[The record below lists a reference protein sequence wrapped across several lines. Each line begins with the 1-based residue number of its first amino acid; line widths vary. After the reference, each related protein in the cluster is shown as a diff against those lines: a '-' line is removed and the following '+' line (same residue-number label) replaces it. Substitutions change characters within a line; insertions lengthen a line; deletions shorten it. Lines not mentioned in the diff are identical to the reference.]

1 MIFLIVWKVGLF
13 IILIITF
20 VASAIG
26 GFTTSQFKEPWYSSL
41 TLSPYNPPS
50 WVFGPVWT
58 TLYFLMSLAI
68 WLFWINFK
76 NKKVLYIYF
85 VHIFFNAIWSIIF
98 FGFHQ
103 IFFALLN
110 LIILLI
116 FIIWLMNIYYKTYR
130 LSFLLMLPYLLW
142 STYAL
147 ILNGSIFYL
156 N

>member
-1 MIFLIVWKVGLF
+1 MLKNKYVSFLF
-13 IILIITF
+13 IVLITF
-20 VASAIG
+20 SASAMG
-26 GFTTSQFKEPWYSSL
+26 GFVTASFKEPWYSQIIQPSF
-41 TLSPYNPPS
+41 SPPS

-85 VHIFFNAIWSIIF
+85 IHIFFNAIWSIIF

-103 IFFALLN
+103 IFLALLN
-110 LIILLI
+110 LIIILI

-130 LSFLLMLPYLLW
+130 LSFLLMLPYLIW

>member
-1 MIFLIVWKVGLF
+1 MLKNKYVSFLF
-13 IILIITF
+13 IVLITF
-20 VASAIG
+20 SASAMG
-26 GFTTSQFKEPWYSSL
+26 GFVTASFKEPWYSQIIQPSF
-41 TLSPYNPPS
+41 SPPS

-76 NKKVLYIYF
+76 NKKVLYIYL

-103 IFFALLN
+103 IFLAFLN
-110 LIILLI
+110 LIIILI

-130 LSFLLMLPYLLW
+130 LSFLLMLPYLIW

>member
-1 MIFLIVWKVGLF
+1 MLKNKYVSFLF
-13 IILIITF
+13 IVLITF
-20 VASAIG
+20 SASAMG
-26 GFTTSQFKEPWYSSL
+26 GFVTASFKEPWYSQIIQPSF
-41 TLSPYNPPS
+41 SPPS

-76 NKKVLYIYF
+76 NKKVLYIYL

-103 IFFALLN
+103 IFLAFLN
-110 LIILLI
+110 LIIILI

>member
-1 MIFLIVWKVGLF
+1 MLKNKYVSFLF
-13 IILIITF
+13 IVLITF
-20 VASAIG
+20 SASAMG
-26 GFTTSQFKEPWYSSL
+26 GFVSASFKVPWYSQIIQPSF
-41 TLSPYNPPS
+41 SPPS

-76 NKKVLYIYF
+76 NKKVLYIYL

-103 IFFALLN
+103 IFLALLN
-110 LIILLI
+110 LIIILI

-130 LSFLLMLPYLLW
+130 LSFFLMLPYVLW
-142 STYAL
+142 ST
-147 ILNGSIFYL
+147 
-156 N
+156 

>member
-1 MIFLIVWKVGLF
+1 MLKNKYVSFLF
-13 IILIITF
+13 IVLITF
-20 VASAIG
+20 SASAMG
-26 GFTTSQFKEPWYSSL
+26 GFVTASFKEPWYSQIIQPSF
-41 TLSPYNPPS
+41 SPPS

-76 NKKVLYIYF
+76 NKKVLYIYL
-85 VHIFFNAIWSIIF
+85 VHIFFNSIWSIIF

-103 IFFALLN
+103 IFLALLN
-110 LIILLI
+110 LIIILI

-130 LSFLLMLPYLLW
+130 LSFLLMLPYLIW

>member
-1 MIFLIVWKVGLF
+1 MLKNKYVSFLF
-13 IILIITF
+13 IVLITF
-20 VASAIG
+20 SASAMG
-26 GFTTSQFKEPWYSSL
+26 GFVTASFKEPWYSQIIQPSF
-41 TLSPYNPPS
+41 SPPS

-103 IFFALLN
+103 IFLALLN
-110 LIILLI
+110 LIIILI

-130 LSFLLMLPYLLW
+130 LSFLLMLPYLIW